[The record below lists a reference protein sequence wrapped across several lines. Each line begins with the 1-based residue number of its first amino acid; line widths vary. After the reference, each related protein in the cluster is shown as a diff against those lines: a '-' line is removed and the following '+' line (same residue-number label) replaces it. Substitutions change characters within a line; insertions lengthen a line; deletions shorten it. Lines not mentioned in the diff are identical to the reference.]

1 MALPATCMATLARIT
16 AAMAEA
22 DAVLLLGHGSGES
35 DMRSVLLDYLQTHRR
50 DLLEKIV
57 GIETLDDAGM
67 SEAALLAVAREH
79 FGNLPHRRPLMVP
92 GQEPQR
98 I

>member
-1 MALPATCMATLARIT
+1 
-16 AAMAEA
+16 
-22 DAVLLLGHGSGES
+22 
-35 DMRSVLLDYLQTHRR
+35 
-50 DLLEKIV
+50 
-57 GIETLDDAGM
+57 M